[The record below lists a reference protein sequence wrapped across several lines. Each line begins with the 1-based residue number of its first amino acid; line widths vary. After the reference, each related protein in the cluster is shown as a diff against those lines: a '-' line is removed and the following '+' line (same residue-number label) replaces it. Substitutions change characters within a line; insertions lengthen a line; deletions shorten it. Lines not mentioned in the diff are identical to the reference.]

1 MAIVLRE
8 YHKLSRRNCT
18 LLSCAVQAANAPTL
32 GHRSYALEN
41 VMFTHILFPTDG
53 SELSD
58 KAAARVMELAR
69 VHGGRV
75 TAISVIQPFPFM
87 TLSGDSGIVAPDAEV
102 YESQMERAAR
112 DNVNKVAAAASAS
125 GVPFEGLVAL
135 SPSPYQEIV
144 AAAEKHGCDA
154 IVMASHGRKGLNK
167 LFLGSETQKVLAHTQ
182 LPVLVLR

>member
-1 MAIVLRE
+1 
-8 YHKLSRRNCT
+8 
-18 LLSCAVQAANAPTL
+18 
-32 GHRSYALEN
+32 
-41 VMFTHILFPTDG
+41 MFTHILFPTDG
-53 SELSD
+53 SELSA
-58 KAAARVMELAR
+58 KVTGRVLELAR

-102 YESQMERAAR
+102 YEGQMERAAR
-112 DNVNKVAAAASAS
+112 DNVNKVAAAASAA

-167 LFLGSETQKVLAHTQ
+167 LFLGSETQKVLAHTE